1 MIFRK
6 TVAGLSPLSSFLA
19 AVIRLCAELKRRQ
32 QTFYKQFNQWSPVPL
47 ANVIDTSPVCANLSK
62 QLGDHN
68 GLKYQLSV
76 LQVIN
81 AGI

>member
-1 MIFRK
+1 MSMCGAEARK
-6 TVAGLSPLSSFLA
+6 TNVLM
-19 AVIRLCAELKRRQ
+19 
-32 QTFYKQFNQWSPVPL
+32 KQFNQWSPVPV